1 MSPAARSV
9 NIFGIY
15 LILLG
20 LMLLLAPNPML
31 VLVGLPPTEEVWIRV
46 VGMLVAYLGIYY
58 RVAAASELRVFFF
71 GTVMMRLSVP
81 VFFLVF
87 ILEGWSDWPLLGFGL
102 VDAAGAVWTWAAL
115 RTAGRVA

>member
-102 VDAAGAVWTWAAL
+102 VDAAAAVWTWAAL

>member
-20 LMLLLAPNPML
+20 LVLLLAPNPML
-31 VLVGLPPTEEVWIRV
+31 TLFGLPPTEEVWIRV

-71 GTVMMRLSVP
+71 GSVMLRLSVP

-87 ILEGWSDWPLLGFGL
+87 ILAGWSDWPLLGFGV
-102 VDAAGAVWTWAAL
+102 VDAAGAVWTWTAL
-115 RTAGRVA
+115 RRSGSPA

>member
-9 NIFGIY
+9 NVFGIY

-20 LMLLLAPNPML
+20 LVLLLSPNPML
-31 VLVGLPPTEEVWIRV
+31 TLFGLAPTEEVWIRV
-46 VGMLVAYLGIYY
+46 VGMLLTYLGIYY
-58 RVAAASELRVFFF
+58 RVAAAAELRLFFL
-71 GTVMMRLSVP
+71 GSVMLRLSVP

-102 VDAAGAVWTWAAL
+102 LDAAAALWTWTTL
-115 RTAGRVA
+115 RSHPSA